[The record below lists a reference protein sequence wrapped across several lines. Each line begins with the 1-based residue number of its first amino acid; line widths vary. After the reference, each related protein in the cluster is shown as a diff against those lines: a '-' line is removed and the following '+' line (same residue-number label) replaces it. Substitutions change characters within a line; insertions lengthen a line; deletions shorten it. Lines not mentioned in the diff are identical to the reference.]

1 MTPSPQAPT
10 PCALRM
16 ILTTGLCLTVGCGGP
31 DLAFDPAPAPGWTR
45 GLLKTEPG
53 RITATGST
61 QASQQIAT
69 DFELARRDALHQVA
83 ASIQAQVAGHTS
95 SYEAHIAT
103 GDKTVSED
111 VVSRTVDLRTRLPVE
126 GAKVAATYRDKGTAT
141 AYVLV
146 EVDTSLWASNVQ
158 KRLERALA
166 HITDEL
172 ARTMGLGFARGGVF
186 EGLKNAAVVRG
197 ALRAATVDVSVM
209 EVLKPAANYGAR
221 LREKAEGLALTVRR
235 LKERTPFLITIQGG
249 DKGTRDG
256 LHSQLRAFIGERG
269 FPVVQQARSG
279 AVSVEITLS
288 HQDKGAQRVGNRTE
302 YVAVARGSLRVRDP
316 AGRDVPALAYE
327 LSGSMVEER
336 APDAN
341 QAALAAQRLAADT
354 LVSQLRSRFRR
365 LVASEPQAP

>member
-1 MTPSPQAPT
+1 
-10 PCALRM
+10 M
-16 ILTTGLCLTVGCGGP
+16 ILAAALLVSVGCGGP
-31 DLAFDPAPAPGWTR
+31 DLAFDSAPAPGWTH
-45 GLLKTEPG
+45 GLLKTKPG

-61 QASQQIAT
+61 QATSQIAT

-83 ASIQAQVAGHTS
+83 GSIQAQVAGHTS
-95 SYEAHIAT
+95 TYEAHIAT

-111 VVSRTVDLRTRLPVE
+111 LVSRTVDLRTRLPVE
-126 GAKVAATYRDKGTAT
+126 GAEVAATYRDEGTAT

-186 EGLKNAAVVRG
+186 EGLENAAVVRA

-209 EVLKPAANYGAR
+209 DVLKPAANYGAA
-221 LREKAEGLALTVRR
+221 LRERADGLALTVRR
-235 LKERTPFLITIQGG
+235 LKERTPFLITVQGG
-249 DKGTRDG
+249 DKATRDG
-256 LHSQLRAFIGERG
+256 IHSQLRAFIGEQG
-269 FPVVQQARSG
+269 FPLIDKQREQSG
-279 AVSVEITLS
+279 SRAVSVKITLS
-288 HQDKGAQRVGNRTE
+288 HEDRGPQRVGNRTE
-302 YVAVARGSLRVRDP
+302 YLAVARGSLRVQDP
-316 AGRDVPALAYE
+316 AGREVPKLAFD

-336 APDAN
+336 AQDPN

-365 LVASEPQAP
+365 LVGSGP